1 MDCAPA
7 GLCAAG
13 AAVGLCA
20 AAAGVCAASGGAQP
34 ARAPPPVLPDE
45 LVEAY
50 LKRLG
55 LERPGL
61 EPTLGTLNMLLSAH
75 VDRVAYENLDIHMG
89 RPADS
94 LEPAHTAARIAHGGR
109 GGYCFQLGGA
119 FASLLASLGFE
130 VSVHRAT
137 VRDDPAEMGAGPP
150 VADSPEALAELNHL
164 AVVVHFADG
173 LWLADV
179 GLGDGP
185 SKAVRLADSHTHSE
199 PPFSYK
205 VEQQPYGWYPTP
217 PSPLFIGRFPPFFRR
232 SFALS
237 GFAPRRRERANGR
250 MGEIWGRNG
259 RETAVAEWRWAQALY
274 TRPAGQ
280 LWLLRPGDA
289 AGGDHLGLR
298 RGAPPT
304 LDVAGVVV
312 RQDGHG
318 AAADGGGCARA
329 QALRPHPHGSRARGP
344 HDAGDLGGGADR
356 PRRLRAVRARHQGR
370 GGG

>member
-1 MDCAPA
+1 MDSAPA

-20 AAAGVCAASGGAQP
+20 AAAGVCAAGGGARA

-61 EPTLGTLNMLLSAH
+61 EPTLGSLNMLLSAH

-89 RPADS
+89 RPPDS
-94 LEPAHTAARIAHGGR
+94 LEPAHTADRIARGGR

-164 AVVVHFADG
+164 AVVVRLVGADGAEG

-205 VEQQPYGWYPTP
+205 VEQQPHGWRFIHDEKGSFGFFDLVMQPEVTTSAFAAAHHRLST
-217 PSPLFIGRFPPFFRR
+217 SPESSFVKTATVQRRTATGVHVLKRCALTRTGAEPEALTTQETWLAALTAPDGFGLAGLDTKGAEVDRLF
-232 SFALS
+232 SSVHA
-237 GFAPRRRERANGR
+237 
-250 MGEIWGRNG
+250 
-259 RETAVAEWRWAQALY
+259 
-274 TRPAGQ
+274 
-280 LWLLRPGDA
+280 
-289 AGGDHLGLR
+289 DHLSFLESSKLK
-298 RGAPPT
+298 P
-304 LDVAGVVV
+304 
-312 RQDGHG
+312 
-318 AAADGGGCARA
+318 
-329 QALRPHPHGSRARGP
+329 AL
-344 HDAGDLGGGADR
+344 
-356 PRRLRAVRARHQGR
+356 
-370 GGG
+370 